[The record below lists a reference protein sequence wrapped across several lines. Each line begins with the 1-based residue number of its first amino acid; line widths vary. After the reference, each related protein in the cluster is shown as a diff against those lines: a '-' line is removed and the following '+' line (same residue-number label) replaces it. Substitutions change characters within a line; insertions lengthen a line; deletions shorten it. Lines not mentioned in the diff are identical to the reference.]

1 MIDIK
6 NHCVSCYK
14 DTSCGSGLFVNRIP
28 ASAEKYEGYM
38 CVKCQYYECECD
50 RCDKP
55 IPIDADIWV
64 DGYIRVHEEC
74 LTKSELESIY

>member
-6 NHCVSCYK
+6 NHCVFCYK
-14 DTSCGSGLFVNRIP
+14 DTSWGSGLFVNRIP
-28 ASAEKYEGYM
+28 ASTEKYEGYM
-38 CVKCQYYECECD
+38 CVECQCYECD

-55 IPIDADIWV
+55 IPADTDIRV
-64 DGYIRVHEEC
+64 DEYTRVHEEC